1 MKYEIALETGR
12 RERTEFVLYETLMW
26 PTPSGDVKVRRR
38 VGGDNCW
45 FDSEPEARAALE
57 IWVQLRIHHKLGL
70 VSGVFKFG
78 LLPRSEVETV
88 KWDPD
93 NTFQSTTIRPVN
105 DGAMGAYV
113 AGLIEEPF

>member
-1 MKYEIALETGR
+1 MKYEITLEEDGR
-12 RERTEFVLYETLMW
+12 FALYESYAVP
-26 PTPSGDVKVRRR
+26 PTTDGLAAGYEVRRQ
-38 VGGDNCW
+38 VGGDKVY

-57 IWVQLRIHHKLGL
+57 IWVQLRLHFKLGL
-70 VSGVFKFG
+70 VSGVFRYGFK
-78 LLPRSEVETV
+78 EATV
-88 KWDPD
+88 KWEGN